1 MGYGYLAMILVFGI
15 MMNSDY
21 FLSENTHSNNESQEH
36 LELDV
41 LSTQIFIYREYVR
54 NYLDSHPTQE
64 GGVAD
69 SALALPNG
77 FIKDG
82 RIKNLFNAGTAY
94 VYCNAECPTGLES
107 ALSDKSDGSLMVGR
121 KQNGYFYVK
130 GEANNKIPLSSN
142 IANGDVVY
150 IVK

>member
-1 MGYGYLAMILVFGI
+1 MGYGYLVMVLVFGI
-15 MMNSDY
+15 MMNSDS
-21 FLSENTHSNNESQEH
+21 FLVENTQSNTETQER

-41 LSTQIFIYREYVR
+41 LSTQIFIYRGSVK
-54 NYLDSHPTQE
+54 NYLENHPTQE

-69 SALALPNG
+69 SALSLPSG
-77 FIKDG
+77 FIKDT

-107 ALSDKSDGSLMVGR
+107 ALSEKSDGSLMVGR

-130 GEANNKIPLSSN
+130 GEANKDILLSTN